1 MEEVETVFDSLEV
14 QVILEII
21 TIPDAEEVLMSS
33 SRGRFQ
39 ALIMIVSLLFKLVS
53 WETGSNLFLFRF
65 LVQMCVLGV
74 GKCTTRCLI
83 AVK

>member
-1 MEEVETVFDSLEV
+1 VEEVETVFDSLEV

-21 TIPDAEEVLMSS
+21 TIPDAEEILMSS

-53 WETGSNLFLFRF
+53 
-65 LVQMCVLGV
+65 
-74 GKCTTRCLI
+74 
-83 AVK
+83 